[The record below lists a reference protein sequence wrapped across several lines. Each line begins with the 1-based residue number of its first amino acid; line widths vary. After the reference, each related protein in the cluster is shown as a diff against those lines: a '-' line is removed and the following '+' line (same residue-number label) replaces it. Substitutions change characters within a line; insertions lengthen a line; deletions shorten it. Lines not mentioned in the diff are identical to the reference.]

1 MSRTEALKKVW
12 AQYNHDDDEM
22 MMMMMIT
29 FIESNY

>member
-22 MMMMMIT
+22 MMMMIT

>member
-22 MMMMMIT
+22 MIMMII
-29 FIESNY
+29 FIEYNY